1 MIAMPARQHVAAT
14 ESANLSATTSAA
26 ELDAADRRL
35 INRLQDGLPLIEAPY
50 AAVAAELDLSEG
62 ELLYRLE
69 RLLETGILSRFG
81 PMYHAERLGGGL
93 TLAALAVPEAD
104 YERITDAVN
113 AFPEVAHNYRREHP
127 LNMWF
132 VLATETPER
141 IGEVIAELEAATGL
155 PVYNMPKQEEFH
167 VRLHLPV

>member
-1 MIAMPARQHVAAT
+1 MTAMPARQIPAAAT
-14 ESANLSATTSAA
+14 PAA

-35 INRLQDGLPLIEAPY
+35 INRLQDGLPLVEAPY

-69 RLLETGILSRFG
+69 RLLETGVLSRFG

-93 TLAALAVPEAD
+93 TLAALAVPED
-104 YERITDAVN
+104 DFERICAAVN
-113 AFPEVAHNYRREHP
+113 AFPEVAHNYRREHR

-132 VLATETPER
+132 VLATETPKR
-141 IGEVIAELEAATGL
+141 IGEVIAEIEATTGL
-155 PVYNMPKQEEFH
+155 PVFNMPKQEEFH

>member
-1 MIAMPARQHVAAT
+1 MSGERVSRSEP
-14 ESANLSATTSAA
+14 A
-26 ELDAADRRL
+26 ELDDADRR
-35 INRLQDGLPLIEAPY
+35 IVNRLQAGLPLVPSPY
-50 AAVAAELDLSEG
+50 AAVAAELSLSEG

-69 RLLETGILSRFG
+69 RLLEGGVLSRFG
-81 PMYHAERLGGGL
+81 PMYHPERLGGGL

-104 YERITDAVN
+104 FERVVAAVN
-113 AFPEVAHNYRREHP
+113 AFPEVAHNYRREHR

-141 IGEVIAELEAATGL
+141 IGEVIAAIEAATGL
-155 PVYNMPKQEEFH
+155 AVFNLPKQEEFH

>member
-1 MIAMPARQHVAAT
+1 MTAMPARPPSAAAT
-14 ESANLSATTSAA
+14 PAA

-35 INRLQDGLPLIEAPY
+35 INRLQDGLPLVEAPY
-50 AAVAAELDLSEG
+50 AAVATELGLSEG

-69 RLLETGILSRFG
+69 RLLEAGVLSRFG

-93 TLAALAVPEAD
+93 TLAALAAPEAD
-104 YERITDAVN
+104 FEWVTEAVN
-113 AFPEVAHNYRREHP
+113 AFPEVAHNYRREHR

-141 IGEVIAELEAATGL
+141 IDEVIAEIEAATGL
-155 PVYNMPKQEEFH
+155 AVFNMPKQEEFH